1 MKAGIEVPA
10 AGRRS
15 QAAVRLG
22 LRCGFAATD
31 SVVIHRFEQ
40 PSARKERILS
50 SKLVPVLRR
59 GRPKGRP
66 VANSWHILV

>member
-22 LRCGFAATD
+22 LRCGFAAID
-31 SVVIHRFEQ
+31 SVVIHCLEV
-40 PSARKERILS
+40 PSARIGVGTK
-50 SKLVPVLRR
+50 VPVAGRSSQAAVRFGLRCR
-59 GRPKGRP
+59 
-66 VANSWHILV
+66 

>member
-22 LRCGFAATD
+22 LRCGFAAID
-31 SVVIHRFEQ
+31 SGVIHCLEV
-40 PSARKERILS
+40 PSARKERTLS